1 MRNQVH
7 DEGEK
12 VFKVFY
18 QMFHLHEFVLIE
30 AVVIRPERHSCC
42 AVKET
47 HITLPLDLPGQCH
60 NQKHTLWLTL
70 CHKLEG
76 PDEKRQT
83 KSPLINSWKPTQ
95 MAQVAPEGWS

>member
-42 AVKET
+42 TIKET
-47 HITLPLDLPGQCH
+47 HITLHLDLPG
-60 NQKHTLWLTL
+60 
-70 CHKLEG
+70 
-76 PDEKRQT
+76 
-83 KSPLINSWKPTQ
+83 
-95 MAQVAPEGWS
+95 

>member
-30 AVVIRPERHSCC
+30 AVVKRP
-42 AVKET
+42 
-47 HITLPLDLPGQCH
+47 
-60 NQKHTLWLTL
+60 
-70 CHKLEG
+70 
-76 PDEKRQT
+76 
-83 KSPLINSWKPTQ
+83 
-95 MAQVAPEGWS
+95 